1 MNLPINKIQ
10 PDLDQ
15 PRKTFDDL
23 EGLEQTIK
31 LHGMIQAITVD
42 KDNHIIDGER
52 RWREAKNIG
61 LKEVPVLVLDSM
73 GKRHAWQVVADAQHK
88 DVPIQERDSA
98 WLKLWEEL
106 GKPEYTEFGKVV
118 GKSRQVVA
126 DAIERGQFV
135 SERVPAPTSY
145 KDSEA
150 LNRTKFIEDPE
161 LRSRVIEKVGQ
172 IGTNTS
178 KDQYLSRIKR
188 GINEGN
194 IDEVLEAPITDYS
207 RIGDGVIYN
216 INAIIRDLKP
226 GLMLHLPKPQAYV
239 LSERITA
246 LQKHLKTWEAQD
258 GEVIQTIDNPLAQ

>member
-1 MNLPINKIQ
+1 MNAAINSIM
-10 PDLDQ
+10 PDPNQ

-23 EGLEQTIK
+23 DGLEQTIK

-52 RWREAKNIG
+52 RWRAAKNIG
-61 LKEVPVLVLDSM
+61 LKEVPVLMLDSK

-88 DVPIQERDSA
+88 DVPIQERDEA
-98 WLKLWEEL
+98 WLKLWNEL
-106 GKPEYTEFGKVV
+106 GKPNETEFGKVI
-118 GKSRQVVA
+118 GASQRVVS
-126 DAIERGQFV
+126 DALERAQYV
-135 SERVPAPTSY
+135 NRYTPSDTS
-145 KDSEA
+145 DSEA
-150 LNRTKFIEDPE
+150 LNRTRFIKDPV
-161 LRSRVIEKVGQ
+161 LRNRVIDKVSK

-188 GINEGN
+188 GIDEGN
-194 IDEVLEAPITDYS
+194 VDDVLEAPITDYS

-226 GLMLHLPKPQAYV
+226 GLMLHLPKPQAVV

-246 LQKHLKTWEAQD
+246 LQKYLKTWDAEDA
-258 GEVIQTIDNPLAQ
+258 EVVES